1 MKKTMIKTLFA
12 LVLVPM
18 TLWANT
24 VECESALTLFD
35 KSIQQNKPIT
45 DGLLMMT
52 IVYCEDIPQYR
63 EVLTQMMNILETAE
77 VQTNSRLTPFSPN
90 NSQRTY

>member
-1 MKKTMIKTLFA
+1 MKRLFL

-24 VECESALTLFD
+24 VECESALILFD
-35 KSIQQNKPIT
+35 KSIQQKKPIS

-63 EVLTQMMNILETAE
+63 QVLTQMMKILDTAE
-77 VQTNSRLTPFSPN
+77 VQTNSLLTPSSPN
-90 NSQRTY
+90 NIQRTY